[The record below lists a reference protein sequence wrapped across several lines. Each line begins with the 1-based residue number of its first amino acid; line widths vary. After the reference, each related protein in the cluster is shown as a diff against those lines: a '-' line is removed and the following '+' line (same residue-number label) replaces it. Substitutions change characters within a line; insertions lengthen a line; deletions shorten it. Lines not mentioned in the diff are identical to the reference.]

1 MAQRLAQIAVSAA
14 RSCSAL
20 AAPPQEAG
28 LLAATLRLLGSAEL
42 QCGARLLHIS
52 PLQRQGNEQAA
63 EDVQRKAVSRLY
75 CNVGAQPLR
84 TQKGIGV

>member
-63 EDVQRKAVSRLY
+63 EDVQ
-75 CNVGAQPLR
+75 
-84 TQKGIGV
+84 